1 MKLICL
7 CHSSSA
13 LAYDYH
19 HLKQYF
25 VLFFFPSYCQT
36 GTSVKPHLVNIAALT
51 QREATIVVVHV
62 AITKHPSISV
72 QVNYYPSKIARLMTK
87 RKTRPC
93 EKAVFN
99 QMRSNN
105 SSSER

>member
-19 HLKQYF
+19 HLKQY
-25 VLFFFPSYCQT
+25 FFFPSYCQT

-51 QREATIVVVHV
+51 QREATIVVVRV

-87 RKTRPC
+87 RKTRPS

-99 QMRSNN
+99 QTRSTN